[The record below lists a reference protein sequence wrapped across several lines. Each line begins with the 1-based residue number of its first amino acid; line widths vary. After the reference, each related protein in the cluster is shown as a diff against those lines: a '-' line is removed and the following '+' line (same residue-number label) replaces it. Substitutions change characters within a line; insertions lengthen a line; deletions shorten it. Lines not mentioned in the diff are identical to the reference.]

1 MAHPHW
7 PDLVRRHAEATGAA
21 RVPLHVVDELSAH
34 LEDLY
39 QAARAQGA
47 SESDAVDRALA
58 ALRESPIDSLLGP
71 RRRARHPAES
81 RAGHLPVS
89 PLRSLSMRHALR
101 LAVRQFTRHP
111 AFALVTVLVLGLA
124 TGASVAVYTVVDA
137 VLLRPLPYTSPQQLL
152 TIWDTNQARGL
163 THEPMSPV
171 TLMDYRRLDAFAD
184 VAGWWRPDVNLTDP
198 GMDPIRVNAIQ
209 TSANL
214 FSLLGV
220 SAQVGPGFPADGPFF
235 DPTRIAVISDRLW
248 RARYQ
253 ADPTLIGKQLS
264 LSGVEHTIVGI
275 MPPRFHFPDDVDV
288 WQRLSWD
295 FHQHSRQAHFVESV
309 ARLKPGVDVQQARTQ
324 ATTLGDRLAKEFAA
338 SNGAWRVRLVP
349 LVEEQLG
356 YYRPALIVLFGAVG
370 LLMVIGCLNV
380 ASLLLTRALSR
391 EREVAV
397 RTALGASPRHLIT
410 QLLAEATVLS
420 IAGAIVGVIATA
432 IAIPVIVAASPV
444 DIPRLEEAAVNVR
457 VLGFAV
463 AIATGTTLL
472 FGLVPAVVLIRRGLT
487 SDLKVSE
494 RGSSRVSRTLYQVLV
509 AGEVA
514 LACALL
520 ISSGLLVRTVGRMTS
535 VPTGVHTPQAVTS
548 RIQLS
553 GSGYTDWDTV
563 ANVHAAVLDAVR
575 QRPGVRAAGAS
586 NFMPFEVSWRMQYS
600 IEGVAPETAG
610 EQIQAQGQ
618 TVSDGYF
625 EALGAP
631 RLAGRFFTPQDGV
644 GSAPVVIV
652 NNTFAR
658 RYPGPIVGRYLVT
671 TARAIGPLGWNLMN
685 PPPPQPPPG
694 APARPP
700 VPPTPMRYEIVGVV
714 ADVRNVPVAQ
724 PIEPAFYFS
733 SRQFPFRAMFLTV
746 LGPDLPSSVAA
757 MQAGLRQAAPGIP
770 LGDISTL
777 ESRFRGVAAE
787 PRLLMT
793 LLVFFALL
801 AAILAALGVYGL
813 FSWSVAL
820 KRRELAIRLTLG
832 ARPAHVGAVVLRQGA
847 LLICLGL
854 VAGWGLVRLAESALA
869 RVLFGVSPG
878 DAASTALAAGL
889 LLAASVIACV
899 PPALRAMRVDPV
911 EGLRVE

>member
-1 MAHPHW
+1 
-7 PDLVRRHAEATGAA
+7 
-21 RVPLHVVDELSAH
+21 
-34 LEDLY
+34 
-39 QAARAQGA
+39 
-47 SESDAVDRALA
+47 
-58 ALRESPIDSLLGP
+58 
-71 RRRARHPAES
+71 
-81 RAGHLPVS
+81 
-89 PLRSLSMRHALR
+89 MRHALR

-253 ADPTLIGKQLS
+253 ADPALIGKQLS
-264 LSGVEHTIVGI
+264 LSGVPHTIVGI

-309 ARLKPGVDVQQARTQ
+309 ARLKPGVDVEQARTQ
-324 ATTLGDRLAKEFAA
+324 AGTVGERLAKEFAA

-397 RTALGASPRHLIT
+397 RTALGASPRHLIA

-420 IAGAIVGVIATA
+420 IAGAVVGVIATA

-444 DIPRLEEAAVNVR
+444 DIPRLEEAAVNLR

-472 FGLVPAVVLIRRGLT
+472 FGLVPALVLIRRGLT

-625 EALGAP
+625 EALGAT

-644 GSAPVVIV
+644 GFRAGRHRQRNVRAPVPG
-652 NNTFAR
+652 THR
-658 RYPGPIVGRYLVT
+658 RTVPGHD
-671 TARAIGPLGWNLMN
+671 RAGDR
-685 PPPPQPPPG
+685 
-694 APARPP
+694 PARL
-700 VPPTPMRYEIVGVV
+700 
-714 ADVRNVPVAQ
+714 
-724 PIEPAFYFS
+724 EPHESATAAAAAG
-733 SRQFPFRAMFLTV
+733 RA
-746 LGPDLPSSVAA
+746 GPASGPANA
-757 MQAGLRQAAPGIP
+757 H
-770 LGDISTL
+770 
-777 ESRFRGVAAE
+777 
-787 PRLLMT
+787 
-793 LLVFFALL
+793 
-801 AAILAALGVYGL
+801 
-813 FSWSVAL
+813 
-820 KRRELAIRLTLG
+820 AIRDRRRG
-832 ARPAHVGAVVLRQGA
+832 GRRQERARGTAHR
-847 LLICLGL
+847 
-854 VAGWGLVRLAESALA
+854 A
-869 RVLFGVSPG
+869 RVLFFVQAVSVPRDVPDRARARSAELG
-878 DAASTALAAGL
+878 CRNAGGAPSGGARHSARRHLDAREPLSRRRRRAAAPHDAARLFCAARRDSRRTRRLRSLLVVGGAEATRAGDPTHARRTSRTGRRRGPAAGRPVDL
-889 LLAASVIACV
+889 SRSRRRLGPGPAGRKRARTRPVRRVARRRGVNRARGGS
-899 PPALRAMRVDPV
+899 PPRGLGDRLRAPRVAGD
-911 EGLRVE
+911 EGRPC